1 MEQSTQTQN
10 AILQA
15 AQEAETPPK
24 RSRRPLIA
32 GAVALTLV
40 AVGAG
45 WVLLAPSTE
54 ATDDAYIAANAT
66 SVAPRV
72 HGLVTQV
79 LVKDHQ
85 PVSAGQPLVRIDSEA
100 FDSRVTLAEGDLAD
114 SQAQVALAEAALT
127 IQDAEQRLASARV
140 LAARTAIR
148 TNQAESRRAGAERN
162 RFDTLVSTGAVAR
175 NEVEK
180 YSTRAISAEQGLAY
194 AQAMLQVAENNLAVT
209 AAQRQRLQAQLQMA
223 RAKGV
228 TAQARLALAQQD
240 LRHTTVYAP
249 MDGTVGNRQVQVG
262 DYVQPGSRLLT
273 LVPLHELYVL
283 AHFKETQ
290 TQHMHPGQSTR
301 INIDALPGVSITGTV
316 ESLAPGSGSTFAL
329 LPFEPGTGNFTKIV
343 QRVPVRIRFDA
354 HQPGLERLRPGLSVT
369 ARVALDD
376 AHERAVASRPATLQ
390 IDTTLAGTTPP

>member
-15 AQEAETPPK
+15 AQDTEKPRK

-40 AVGAG
+40 AVGVG
-45 WVLLAPSTE
+45 WVLMAPSTE
-54 ATDDAYIAANAT
+54 STDDAYIAADAT

-72 HGLVTQV
+72 HGLVTEV

-85 PVSAGQPLVRIDSEA
+85 SVTAGQPLVRINSEE
-100 FDSRVTLAEGDLAD
+100 FDSRVTLAEGELAD
-114 SQAQVALAEAALT
+114 SLAQVALAQAALT
-127 IQDAEQRLASARV
+127 IQDAEQRLANTRV
-140 LAARTAIR
+140 LAARTSIR
-148 TNQAESRRAGAERN
+148 TTQAESKRAGAERN
-162 RFDTLVSTGAVAR
+162 RFDTLVTTGAVAR

-180 YSTRAISAEQGLAY
+180 YSTQAISAEQNHAH
-194 AQAMLQVAENNLAVT
+194 AQAMLQVAENDQAVT
-209 AAQRQRLQAQLQMA
+209 SAQRERLQAQLQMA
-223 RAKGV
+223 KAKVV
-228 TAQARLALAQQD
+228 TAKARLELAQQD
-240 LRHTTVYAP
+240 QSHATIYAP

-283 AHFKETQ
+283 ANFKETQ
-290 TQHMHPGQSTR
+290 TQHMLAGQPTR
-301 INIDALPGVSITGTV
+301 IKIDALPGVSMTGTV

-354 HQPGLERLRPGLSVT
+354 DQPGLERLRPGLSVI
-369 ARVALDD
+369 AKVDLDQP
-376 AHERAVASRPATLQ
+376 RQRN
-390 IDTTLAGTTPP
+390 AGGTHSELKVSANSQ

>member
-15 AQEAETPPK
+15 AQETDQPRK

-40 AVGAG
+40 ALGAG

-54 ATDDAYIAANAT
+54 ATDDAYIAADAT
-66 SVAPRV
+66 AVAPRV

-85 PVSAGQPLVRIDSEA
+85 TVSAGQPLVRINSEE

-114 SQAQVALAEAALT
+114 AQAQVALAEAALA

-162 RFDTLVSTGAVAR
+162 RFDTLVTTGAVAR

-180 YSTRAISAEQGLAY
+180 YSTQAISAEQGLAY
-194 AQAMLQVAENNLAVT
+194 AQAMLQVAENDQAVT
-209 AAQRQRLQAQLQMA
+209 AAQRQRLQAQLQSA
-223 RAKGV
+223 RAKV
-228 TAQARLALAQQD
+228 ATAQARLELAQQD
-240 LRHTTVYAP
+240 LRHATVYAP

-283 AHFKETQ
+283 ANFKETQ
-290 TQHMHPGQSTR
+290 TQHMYPGQSTR
-301 INIDALPGVSITGTV
+301 IKIDALPGVSLVGTV

-343 QRVPVRIRFDA
+343 QRVPVRIRFNA
-354 HQPGLERLRPGLSVT
+354 EQPGLERLRPGLSVT
-369 ARVALDD
+369 AKVDLDSSQ
-376 AHERAVASRPATLQ
+376 ARAVASTQTGLKVSSNAP
-390 IDTTLAGTTPP
+390 TTAQ

>member
-15 AQEAETPPK
+15 AQETDQPRK

-40 AVGAG
+40 ALGAG

-54 ATDDAYIAANAT
+54 ATDDAYIAADAT
-66 SVAPRV
+66 AVAPRV

-85 PVSAGQPLVRIDSEA
+85 TVSAGQPLVRINSEE

-114 SQAQVALAEAALT
+114 AQAQVALAEAALA

-162 RFDTLVSTGAVAR
+162 RFDILVTTGAVAR

-180 YSTRAISAEQGLAY
+180 YSTQAISAEQGLAY
-194 AQAMLQVAENNLAVT
+194 AQAMLQVAENDQAVT
-209 AAQRQRLQAQLQMA
+209 AAQRQRLQAQLQSA
-223 RAKGV
+223 RAKV
-228 TAQARLALAQQD
+228 ATAQARLELAQQD
-240 LRHTTVYAP
+240 LRHATVYAP

-283 AHFKETQ
+283 ANFKETQ
-290 TQHMHPGQSTR
+290 TQHMYPGQSTR
-301 INIDALPGVSITGTV
+301 IKIDALPGVSLVGTV

-343 QRVPVRIRFDA
+343 QRVPVRIRFNA
-354 HQPGLERLRPGLSVT
+354 EQPGLERLRPGLSVT
-369 ARVALDD
+369 AKVDLDSSQ
-376 AHERAVASRPATLQ
+376 ARAVASTQTGLKVSSNAP
-390 IDTTLAGTTPP
+390 TTAQ

>member
-15 AQEAETPPK
+15 TQETEKPRK

-40 AVGAG
+40 ALGAG

-54 ATDDAYIAANAT
+54 ATDDAYIAADAT
-66 SVAPRV
+66 AVAPRV

-79 LVKDHQ
+79 LAKDHQ
-85 PVSAGQPLVRIDSEA
+85 TVSAGQPLVRINSEE

-114 SQAQVALAEAALT
+114 AQAQVALAEAALA

-162 RFDTLVSTGAVAR
+162 RFDTLVTTGAVAR

-180 YSTRAISAEQGLAY
+180 YSTQAISAEQGLAY
-194 AQAMLQVAENNLAVT
+194 AQAMLQVAENDQAVT
-209 AAQRQRLQAQLQMA
+209 AAQRQRLQAQLQSA
-223 RAKGV
+223 RAKV
-228 TAQARLALAQQD
+228 ATAQARLELAQQD
-240 LRHTTVYAP
+240 LRHATVYAP

-283 AHFKETQ
+283 ANFKETQ
-290 TQHMHPGQSTR
+290 TQHMYPGQSTR
-301 INIDALPGVSITGTV
+301 IKIDALPGVSLVGTV

-343 QRVPVRIRFDA
+343 QRVPVRIRFNA
-354 HQPGLERLRPGLSVT
+354 EQPGLERLRPGLSVT
-369 ARVALDD
+369 AKVDLDSSQ
-376 AHERAVASRPATLQ
+376 ARAVASTQTALKVSSNAPTAAQ
-390 IDTTLAGTTPP
+390 

>member
-40 AVGAG
+40 VVGAG

-54 ATDDAYIAANAT
+54 ATDDAYIAADAT

-194 AQAMLQVAENNLAVT
+194 AQAMLQVAENDLAVT

-228 TAQARLALAQQD
+228 TAQARLELAQQD

-283 AHFKETQ
+283 ANFKETQ
-290 TQHMHPGQSTR
+290 TQHMHRGNRRGSTSMR
-301 INIDALPGVSITGTV
+301 CRASASPAPWKAWHPARARPSPCCPSNRAPATSPRSSSGCRCAFASTPT
-316 ESLAPGSGSTFAL
+316 SPGSNACG
-329 LPFEPGTGNFTKIV
+329 
-343 QRVPVRIRFDA
+343 
-354 HQPGLERLRPGLSVT
+354 
-369 ARVALDD
+369 
-376 AHERAVASRPATLQ
+376 RACR
-390 IDTTLAGTTPP
+390 

>member
-15 AQEAETPPK
+15 AQETDQPRK

-40 AVGAG
+40 ALGAG

-54 ATDDAYIAANAT
+54 ATDDAYIAADAT
-66 SVAPRV
+66 AVAPRV

-85 PVSAGQPLVRIDSEA
+85 TVSAGQPLVRINSEE
-100 FDSRVTLAEGDLAD
+100 FDSRMTLAEGDLAD
-114 SQAQVALAEAALT
+114 AQAQVALAEAALA

-162 RFDTLVSTGAVAR
+162 RFDTLVTTGAVAR

-180 YSTRAISAEQGLAY
+180 YSTQAISAEQGLAY
-194 AQAMLQVAENNLAVT
+194 AQAMLQVAENDQAVT
-209 AAQRQRLQAQLQMA
+209 AAQRQRLQAQLQSA
-223 RAKGV
+223 RAKV
-228 TAQARLALAQQD
+228 ATAQARLELAQQD
-240 LRHTTVYAP
+240 LRHATVYAP

-283 AHFKETQ
+283 ANFKETQ
-290 TQHMHPGQSTR
+290 TQHMYPGQSTR
-301 INIDALPGVSITGTV
+301 IKIDALPGVSLVGTV

-343 QRVPVRIRFDA
+343 QRVPVRIRFNA
-354 HQPGLERLRPGLSVT
+354 EQPGLERLRPGLSVT
-369 ARVALDD
+369 AKVDLDSSQ
-376 AHERAVASRPATLQ
+376 ARAVASTQTGLKVSSNAP
-390 IDTTLAGTTPP
+390 TTAQ

>member
-15 AQEAETPPK
+15 AQETEKPRK

-54 ATDDAYIAANAT
+54 ATDDAYIAADAT
-66 SVAPRV
+66 AVAPRV

-85 PVSAGQPLVRIDSEA
+85 PVSAGQPLVRTNSEE

-114 SQAQVALAEAALT
+114 TQAQVALAEAALA

-148 TNQAESRRAGAERN
+148 TNQAESKRAGAERN

-180 YSTRAISAEQGLAY
+180 YSTQAISAEQGLAY
-194 AQAMLQVAENNLAVT
+194 AQAMLQVAENHLAVT
-209 AAQRQRLQAQLQMA
+209 AAQRQRLQAQLQS
-223 RAKGV
+223 AKAKV
-228 TAQARLALAQQD
+228 MTAQARLELAQQD

-249 MDGTVGNRQVQVG
+249 MDGTVGNRQIQVG

-283 AHFKETQ
+283 ANFKETQ

-301 INIDALPGVSITGTV
+301 IKIDALPGVSITGTV
-316 ESLAPGSGSTFAL
+316 DSLAPGSGSTFAL

-369 ARVALDD
+369 AKVILDD
-376 AHERAVASRPATLQ
+376 AQEQAVASHPATLKAGA
-390 IDTTLAGTTPP
+390 TLAGTTPP

>member
-15 AQEAETPPK
+15 AQETDQPRK

-40 AVGAG
+40 ALGAG

-54 ATDDAYIAANAT
+54 ATDDAYIAADAT
-66 SVAPRV
+66 AVAPRV

-85 PVSAGQPLVRIDSEA
+85 TVSAGQPLVRINSEE

-114 SQAQVALAEAALT
+114 AQAQVALAEAALA

-162 RFDTLVSTGAVAR
+162 RFDTLVTTGAVAR

-180 YSTRAISAEQGLAY
+180 YSTQAISAEQGLAY
-194 AQAMLQVAENNLAVT
+194 AQAMLQVAENDQAVT
-209 AAQRQRLQAQLQMA
+209 AAQRQRLQAQLQSA
-223 RAKGV
+223 RAKV
-228 TAQARLALAQQD
+228 ATAQARLELAQQD
-240 LRHTTVYAP
+240 LRHATVYAP

-283 AHFKETQ
+283 ANFKETQ
-290 TQHMHPGQSTR
+290 TQHMYPGQSTR
-301 INIDALPGVSITGTV
+301 IKIDALPGVSLVGTV

-343 QRVPVRIRFDA
+343 QRVPVRIRFNA
-354 HQPGLERLRPGLSVT
+354 EQPGLERLRPGLSVT
-369 ARVALDD
+369 AKVDLDSSQ
-376 AHERAVASRPATLQ
+376 ARAVASTQTALKVSSNAP
-390 IDTTLAGTTPP
+390 TTAQ

>member
-40 AVGAG
+40 VVGAG

-54 ATDDAYIAANAT
+54 ATDDAYIAADAT

-194 AQAMLQVAENNLAVT
+194 AQNQLGAMYYYGRGVDSNDDLAAHWFRCAARQGEASAQQNLGLMYKKGRGVPQSEEVALACFAAPPSRACCCRGWPST
-209 AAQRQRLQAQLQMA
+209 ARRRAAGGGDHRLRGPEPGADPFQRIAAGGAAGDRGAAGA
-223 RAKGV
+223 RAS
-228 TAQARLALAQQD
+228 ALSMGCH
-240 LRHTTVYAP
+240 LPV
-249 MDGTVGNRQVQVG
+249 MWLG
-262 DYVQPGSRLLT
+262 
-273 LVPLHELYVL
+273 
-283 AHFKETQ
+283 
-290 TQHMHPGQSTR
+290 HPR
-301 INIDALPGVSITGTV
+301 
-316 ESLAPGSGSTFAL
+316 
-329 LPFEPGTGNFTKIV
+329 
-343 QRVPVRIRFDA
+343 
-354 HQPGLERLRPGLSVT
+354 RPGLGPLWITRTS
-369 ARVALDD
+369 
-376 AHERAVASRPATLQ
+376 
-390 IDTTLAGTTPP
+390 